1 MVNADKHRQL
11 KIYHEITKPERL
23 VKQVNNRKKNYN
35 KAKYKVNAFNNLQK
49 MNSTKD
55 LERLSNKI

>member
-1 MVNADKHRQL
+1 MVNADKHRRI

-35 KAKYKVNAFNNLQK
+35 KTKYKVNGFNNLQK